1 MKKIRILSALCIF
14 CFEAFSALQA
24 QQVMYVQV
32 YDKNRKKAEVNAGE
46 GYMEVFSGVHQ
57 SQQKALNYK
66 RRMLI
71 DNVFVTEFQ
80 REALNADMHISQE
93 VITLMEKGVQ
103 KLRSRID
110 EIWQYYDK
118 EFRDNPTM
126 GPIIKPYYEAKKK
139 QMFEDVALVDRK
151 VDAFIKGK
159 GVDNT
164 IASPRQR
171 MEIIRELRKDYQQLC
186 GLSSKQ
192 ASIFRAIVI
201 GKLTQDTD
209 KEKGAYP

>member
-1 MKKIRILSALCIF
+1 MKTKRIISALGF
-14 CFEAFSALQA
+14 CFFQAISVLQA
-24 QQVMYVQV
+24 QEVVYVEV
-32 YDKNRKKAEVNAGE
+32 YDENRENAETDAGE
-46 GYMEVFSGVHQ
+46 GYTEVFLGVHQ

-80 REALNADMHISQE
+80 REALNADMHINQE

-103 KLRSRID
+103 KLRSQID

-118 EFRDNPTM
+118 EFRDNPTL
-126 GPIIKPYYEAKKK
+126 GPIIKPYYEAKQK
-139 QMFEDVALVDRK
+139 QILQDVALVDRK

-192 ASIFRAIVI
+192 ASIFRAIAI
-201 GKLTQDTD
+201 GKLTQDAN
-209 KEKGAYP
+209 KEKGGNP

>member
-1 MKKIRILSALCIF
+1 MIKRFIVLGLCF
-14 CFEAFSALQA
+14 FSLRAISTLQA
-24 QQVMYVQV
+24 QEVIHVDV
-32 YDKNRKKAEVNAGE
+32 FDESRENAEVEAGE
-46 GYMEVFSGVHQ
+46 GYIEVFLGVHQ

-80 REALNADMHISQE
+80 REALNADMHIAE
-93 VITLMEKGVQ
+93 EMITLMEKGIQ

-118 EFRDNPTM
+118 EFRNNPTM
-126 GPIIKPYYEAKKK
+126 APIIKPYYDAKKK
-139 QMFEDVALVDRK
+139 QIFEDAALIDRK
-151 VDAFIKGK
+151 TDAFIKGK

-186 GLSSKQ
+186 GISSKQ
-192 ASIFRAIVI
+192 ASIFRMIVI
-201 GKLTQDTD
+201 GKLKQDAD
-209 KEKGAYP
+209 KEKGGEP